1 MMSLGQRLRGATFEG
16 LQNEALNTQQE
27 QNWSF
32 NGTVDEV
39 DRKRWT

>member
-1 MMSLGQRLRGATFEG
+1 MMGHEQRLRGVTFEG
-16 LQNEALNTQQE
+16 LQNEALNTQEE
-27 QNWSF
+27 QDWSF